1 MSTVMSSTTP
11 PRPFWAYLTLAV
23 VAVYPVS
30 IVFGAYAVVEPLT
43 LLTIARALG
52 VSLAIALVLYIC
64 LGLFVP
70 DHSARMAWLGVVL
83 LLGYT
88 YEIAVNTAKFS
99 GLNVDLRD
107 PRVAVAYT
115 VAAVAIATAGVRPWR
130 PVRPSLR
137 PLLITAAILVG
148 ANTYRGVARWWN
160 EAPPTWVQAADALS
174 YASARDQNTAKP
186 PARDIYYIILDGM
199 GRADT
204 LQSLYGLDPGPFMAD
219 LKATGFH
226 VVDHARSN
234 YAHTVLSF
242 ASFLNLDYLDSIA
255 KAIGEH
261 SGNREALEFL
271 IQHNGLM
278 RLAKRAGYEVVGIG
292 TDYAATSEFD
302 EADVC
307 VCRQYGPSIFEQAV
321 IDETP
326 LAAAPLDP
334 WTYGAHHTKVLASFD
349 GLDPGV
355 PSSRRQFVFAHIL
368 APHPPFTF
376 AADGAFRRPD
386 RPFSLVDGSDFEGSQ
401 DEYVRGYRDQAAF
414 VMRRIM
420 SAVHAILSRP
430 GPRPVI
436 VIHGDHGPGSRLQTN
451 DEARSD
457 LNERMNIFEAYYFPD
472 ERDDLSDAITP
483 VNLARALANHYLGTT
498 LPRLPDASFFST
510 PSHPYDFSQVPPEA
524 PAGSGPHR

>member
-1 MSTVMSSTTP
+1 MTTVQSPSGT
-11 PRPFWAYLTLAV
+11 RGPFWAFLTLAT

-30 IVFGAYAVVEPLT
+30 IVFGAYAVFEPLT
-43 LLTIARALG
+43 LVPTARAFG
-52 VSLAIALVLYIC
+52 AS
-64 LGLFVP
+64 LGLALLLYVCVGVLIR
-70 DHSARMAWLGVVL
+70 DRYARVAWLGTVL

-88 YEIAVNTAKFS
+88 YEIAVNTARFF
-99 GLNVDLRD
+99 GHAVDLRD

-115 VAAVAIATAGVRPWR
+115 VAAVAIATALARPWR
-130 PVRPSLR
+130 RTRPSLR

-160 EAPPTWVQAADALS
+160 EAPPTWVSTAEALS
-174 YASARDQNTAKP
+174 YASANHQDTAKA
-186 PARDIYYIILDGM
+186 PARDIYYIILDAM

-204 LQSLYGLDPGPFMAD
+204 LQNIYGLDAGPFVAD
-219 LKATGFH
+219 LRATGFH

-242 ASFLNLDYLDSIA
+242 PSFLNLDYLDSVARVVGA
-255 KAIGEH
+255 K

-292 TDYAATSEFD
+292 TDYSADYTFS

-307 VCRQYGPSIFEQAV
+307 VCQQYGPSMFEQAV

-386 RPFSLVDGSDFEGSQ
+386 RPFSLLDGSDFGGSR
-401 DEYVRGYRDQAAF
+401 DEYVHGYHDQAAY
-414 VMRRIM
+414 VMRRMTSI
-420 SAVHAILSRP
+420 VHAILARP

-436 VIHGDHGPGSRLQTN
+436 VIHSDHGPGSRLQTN
-451 DEARSD
+451 DEAGSD

-472 ERDDLSDAITP
+472 ERDDLYDSITP
-483 VNLARALANHYLGTT
+483 VNLARALANHYLGTA
-498 LPRLPDASFFST
+498 LPLLPDVSFFST
-510 PSHPYDFSQVPPEA
+510 PSHPYDFAQVPPEGA
-524 PAGSGPHR
+524 LGSGPRR